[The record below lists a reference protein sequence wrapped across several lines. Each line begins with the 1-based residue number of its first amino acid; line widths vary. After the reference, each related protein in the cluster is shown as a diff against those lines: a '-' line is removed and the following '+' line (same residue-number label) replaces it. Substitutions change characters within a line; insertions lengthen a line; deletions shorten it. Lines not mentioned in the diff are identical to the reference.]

1 MEPSDSQAA
10 AARPANPGTI
20 DTTIQALRALQNHL
34 GDSRGLPEADTRHNA
49 LLNRC
54 GDPARPQL

>member
-10 AARPANPGTI
+10 AARPTNRGTI

-34 GDSRGLPEADTRHNA
+34 ASSRGLHEAETRHWGA
-49 LLNRC
+49 SFFP
-54 GDPARPQL
+54 D